1 MARVSHWQEIFQ
13 DDADR
18 ERFPST
24 LGEAC
29 GKTLWQVH
37 AYCLMHKPARL
48 SPITA
53 CSHPRQSVT
62 SERRQPIAW
71 FIQGLDEHAV
81 DLFEVHDAG
90 LVAHRL
96 AK

>member
-1 MARVSHWQEIFQ
+1 MAHVSHWQEIFQ

-37 AYCLMHKPARL
+37 AYCLMHKPAR
-48 SPITA
+48 
-53 CSHPRQSVT
+53 CCRQS
-62 SERRQPIAW
+62 
-71 FIQGLDEHAV
+71 L
-81 DLFEVHDAG
+81 
-90 LVAHRL
+90 L
-96 AK
+96 AAIRARA